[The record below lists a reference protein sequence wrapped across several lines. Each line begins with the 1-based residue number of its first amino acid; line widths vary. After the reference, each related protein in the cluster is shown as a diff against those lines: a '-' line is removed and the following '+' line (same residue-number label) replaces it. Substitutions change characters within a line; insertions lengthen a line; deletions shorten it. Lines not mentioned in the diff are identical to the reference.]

1 MLDLLIINAA
11 LPGEEALTEIGCK
24 DGRIVAVEP
33 NIKAEAAQVI
43 DAKGY
48 LVTPPFVDSHFHMD
62 ATLSAGMPR
71 RNETGT
77 LLEGIR
83 IWGELK
89 PDLTPKAIKDR
100 ALKLLRWSVAKG
112 NLAIRTHVDTTDPSQ
127 IGRASCRERV

>member
-11 LPGEEALTEIGCK
+11 LPGQDSLTEIGCK

-33 NIKAEAAQVI
+33 SIKAEAAQVI

-48 LVTPPFVDSHFHMD
+48 LVTAPFVDSHFHMD
-62 ATLSAGMPR
+62 ATLSAGLPR

-89 PDLTPKAIKDR
+89 PDLTAEAIKDR
-100 ALKLLRWSVAKG
+100 AMKLLHPPTRCFKS
-112 NLAIRTHVDTTDPSQ
+112 S
-127 IGRASCRERV
+127 